1 MDRGAWG
8 AIVHG
13 VTKSQ
18 KRLSL
23 FPFLYAG
30 SLQVRYNLGG
40 TREPYNID
48 VDHRSMANGQPH
60 SVNIT
65 RRERTITLKV
75 RTCYSSVICHT
86 VLRSLPAV
94 ALE

>member
-1 MDRGAWG
+1 M
-8 AIVHG
+8 
-13 VTKSQ
+13 KSRAE